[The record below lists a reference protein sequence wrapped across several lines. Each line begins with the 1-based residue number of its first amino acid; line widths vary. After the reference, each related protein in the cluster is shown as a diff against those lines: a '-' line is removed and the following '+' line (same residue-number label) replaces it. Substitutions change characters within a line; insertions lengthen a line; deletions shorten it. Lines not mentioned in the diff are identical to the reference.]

1 MKILFLLQDFPGH
14 GCIKSLDRDLII
26 LICPSFVQ
34 RDLIILICPSFV
46 QSSFLLFIKRMILVD
61 RCERPVESLG

>member
-14 GCIKSLDRDLII
+14 GCIKSLD
-26 LICPSFVQ
+26 